1 MFAIFQRIIVKL
13 LLSKR
18 FEGFYY
24 SSHQAVLIK
33 MFSNYLN
40 VNEMDPVLPGLLL
53 EGSFLDYLL
62 DAEIPLPAIQS
73 TDIITL
79 NQRIE
84 QLSLD
89 ANTQALRLEIEKA
102 KRQKLSTTVR
112 RLKQDLLA
120 PHPEI
125 IKLRQDIDI
134 LRSEQNSN
142 NYWLEAE
149 IASNSVVTFCS
160 LSRIHQI
167 LTIMSPLLML
177 PVNHS
182 PDLNQLLREL
192 ACTLQQFC
200 VEYTVSYI

>member
-1 MFAIFQRIIVKL
+1 
-13 LLSKR
+13 
-18 FEGFYY
+18 
-24 SSHQAVLIK
+24 

-40 VNEMDPVLPGLLL
+40 VNEMDPVLPDLLP
-53 EGSFLDYLL
+53 EGSFLDDLL

-79 NQRIE
+79 NQRLE

-112 RLKQDLLA
+112 RIKQDLLT
-120 PHPEI
+120 PHSDI

-134 LRSEQNSN
+134 LRSKQNSV

-149 IASNSVVTFCS
+149 IASNSVATFRS

-167 LTIMSPLLML
+167 LTIMSPLLTL

-182 PDLNQLLREL
+182 PDLNQLL
-192 ACTLQQFC
+192 
-200 VEYTVSYI
+200 